1 MIHHLRRTDITL
13 RIALDDLRNL
23 AFDLSRTILACY
35 GYSHTVAVQR
45 IARIA
50 TMNIDIV
57 LHTLDCN
64 IDCTRRNQIGH
75 ALIRRHSATCQAEF
89 LTRAL
94 LNNPLGN
101 QSFEHIARSV
111 TAIAVGTARNCGQ
124 LLE

>member
-1 MIHHLRRTDITL
+1 MIHHLRRTDIAL
-13 RIALDDLRNL
+13 RIALDDLSNL
-23 AFDLSRTILACY
+23 TLGHTRTILARY
-35 GYSHTVAVQR
+35 GYSHAIAVQR